1 MQTLRQPLSILNLA
15 GKNGSATSMEMIQRQ
30 PELLQKEPSAR
41 RPAFP
46 KRLFEGG
53 KFVDPEKEAQ
63 LLLPEQAETRSQV
76 LDAVHVQPLS
86 MQKGRESVFSSL
98 YDYIAGWLA
107 QMKKRFAGNRR
118 ARARLTR
125 AGERALEQ
133 LRYLSAL
140 CDATS
145 CRGNE
150 EVLAAESAFGEAYYE
165 IMTLSANLEKM
176 SQAEEEHHVRR
187 YCRHMAKVMQAA
199 D

>member
-1 MQTLRQPLSILNLA
+1 MFGAPFRILNLA
-15 GKNGSATSMEMIQRQ
+15 GKNVPATSMEMIQRQ

-53 KFVDPEKEAQ
+53 KFIDPEKEAQ
-63 LLLPEQAETRSQV
+63 LLLPEQVAASSQV
-76 LDAVHVQPLS
+76 LDAVHVQPFS
-86 MQKGRESVFSSL
+86 MQKGKESVLASL
-98 YDYIAGWLA
+98 YDYLVGWLA
-107 QMKKRFAGNRR
+107 HMKKRFAKNRR

-140 CDATS
+140 CEATS

-150 EVLAAESAFGEAYYE
+150 EVLLAESAFGEAYYE

-176 SQAEEEHHVRR
+176 SQAEEGHHVRR
-187 YCRHMAKVMQAA
+187 YCRQMAKVIQAA